1 MKSRR
6 GWIQK
11 KLCVEDDSKI
21 SYVRKSTL
29 LRDDTGFRR
38 PFGFLPKISYSCTP
52 FISNHEDFIMM
63 NKEQILKLEEELK
76 QKIDLIHEFRAL
88 LTSIYNCPY
97 SNVKQYH
104 KNQIDNLLSR
114 KFKK

>member
-1 MKSRR
+1 
-6 GWIQK
+6 
-11 KLCVEDDSKI
+11 
-21 SYVRKSTL
+21 
-29 LRDDTGFRR
+29 
-38 PFGFLPKISYSCTP
+38 
-52 FISNHEDFIMM
+52 M
-63 NKEQILKLEEELK
+63 NKEQILKLEEELRQKIDLLEELK

>member
-1 MKSRR
+1 M
-6 GWIQK
+6 
-11 KLCVEDDSKI
+11 
-21 SYVRKSTL
+21 Y
-29 LRDDTGFRR
+29 
-38 PFGFLPKISYSCTP
+38 
-52 FISNHEDFIMM
+52 HEDFM
-63 NKEQILKLEEELK
+63 NEEQILKLEEELK